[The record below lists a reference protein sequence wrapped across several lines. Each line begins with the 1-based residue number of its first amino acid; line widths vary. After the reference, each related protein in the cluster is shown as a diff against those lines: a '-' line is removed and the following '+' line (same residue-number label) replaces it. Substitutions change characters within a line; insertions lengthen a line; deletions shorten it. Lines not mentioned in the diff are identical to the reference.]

1 MGHRI
6 ELNEIEVSMNKI
18 HLIDEVVIF
27 SKRIQYTNRIIA
39 VVSSKKIRSKEYIY
53 KELRLKL
60 PSYMIP
66 SNIFLLK
73 KMPKNANG
81 KIDRAKLEKIYEK
94 KTII

>member
-1 MGHRI
+1 
-6 ELNEIEVSMNKI
+6 
-18 HLIDEVVIF
+18 
-27 SKRIQYTNRIIA
+27 
-39 VVSSKKIRSKEYIY
+39 
-53 KELRLKL
+53 
-60 PSYMIP
+60 MIP